1 MKENN
6 VVGKKKKKENEE
18 TIHKVRYKNGKLN
31 L

>member
-6 VVGKKKKKENEE
+6 VGKKKKKENEE